1 MTEEKKTSLTLYPA
15 VESTVGKLQK
25 DLLRPETSSTA
36 RATLARLRT
45 LRGSLGLGA
54 ALEQLV
60 LPLSERET
68 GLGDA
73 PSPSEQAVMDALALF
88 ATHMQGSF
96 TSPAHTKDR
105 TFATACGILYR
116 RTGSGSV
123 KRRFD
128 RAVSA
133 VDPQTRVYY
142 IRSLVSMLSSEGI
155 SFDYARLACDLRRMQ
170 KNTRSVYLDESSAGV
185 RLGRDFA
192 RAVAGEVGSKSPT
205 SV

>member
-1 MTEEKKTSLTLYPA
+1 MTEEKKTALTLYPS
-15 VESTVGKLQK
+15 VESTVSKLQK

-36 RATLARLRT
+36 RASLARLRT

-60 LPLSERET
+60 MPLSERET

-73 PSPSEQAVMDALALF
+73 PSPSEKAVMDALSLF
-88 ATHMQGSF
+88 ATHMQGST

-105 TFATACGILYR
+105 SFATACGILYR
-116 RTGSGSV
+116 RTKSGSV
-123 KRRFD
+123 KNRFD

-142 IRSLVSMLSSEGI
+142 IRSLVSMLRSEGI
-155 SFDYARLACDLRRMQ
+155 PLDYAQLACDLRRMQ
-170 KNTRSVYLDESSAGV
+170 KSNRSVYLDESNAGV
-185 RLGRDFA
+185 RWGRDFA

-205 SV
+205 AV